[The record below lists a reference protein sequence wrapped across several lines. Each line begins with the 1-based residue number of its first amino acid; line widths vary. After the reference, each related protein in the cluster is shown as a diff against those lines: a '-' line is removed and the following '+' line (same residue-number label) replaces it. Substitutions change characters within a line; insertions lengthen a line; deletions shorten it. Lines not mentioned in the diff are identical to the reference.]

1 MTLTQAHT
9 KTILTDIDMKQD
21 FTLEIHS
28 DNNFSVLN
36 RIVNILNRRRVRIKK
51 LIAHEDEGDFKR
63 GVAVVLLFTTPDMI
77 EKVKHQ
83 LEKLI
88 EVEHAV
94 YYEGSNEYCELSSK
108 HSLIS
113 N

>member
-1 MTLTQAHT
+1 
-9 KTILTDIDMKQD
+9 MKKD
-21 FTLEIHS
+21 FTLEILS

-51 LIAHEDEGDFKR
+51 LIAHENEDNFRR
-63 GVAVVLLFTTPDMI
+63 GGAVLLLHTTDDLI

-88 EVEHAV
+88 EVEQAV
-94 YYEGSNEYCELSSK
+94 YCEGCELFFQL
-108 HSLIS
+108 HEQ
-113 N
+113 NNRQVA

>member
-1 MTLTQAHT
+1 
-9 KTILTDIDMKQD
+9 MKKD
-21 FTLEIHS
+21 FTLEIRS

-51 LIAHEDEGDFKR
+51 LVAHENEEDFSR
-63 GVAVVLLFTTPDMI
+63 GGAILLLHTTADLM

-88 EVEHAV
+88 EVEQAT
-94 YYEGSNEYCELSSK
+94 YCEGCDLYFELSEK
-108 HSLIS
+108 S
-113 N
+113 NKQVA

>member
-1 MTLTQAHT
+1 
-9 KTILTDIDMKQD
+9 MKQN
-21 FTLEIHS
+21 FTLAIHS

-51 LIAHEDEGDFKR
+51 LMAHENENDFTR
-63 GVAVVLLFTTPDMI
+63 GMALILVHTTPDLM

-88 EVEHAV
+88 EVEYAN
-94 YYEGSNEYCELSSK
+94 YFSGSEHYVNLSER
-108 HSLIS
+108 IVDVD
-113 N
+113 